1 MDDHPAIRDVDQLK
15 RVVEEVRLEMARFS
29 GRLDALESDV
39 HRLRGVPEI
48 LSAIKEQLKAIE
60 LRMPQTSP
68 APNPWTITMAI
79 VGWGISFLLLVFGNI
94 LK

>member
-15 RVVEEVRLEMARFS
+15 RVVEEVRLEMARFT

-39 HRLRGVPEI
+39 HRLRGVPEA

-60 LRMPQTSP
+60 SRMPQTSP
-68 APNPWTITMAI
+68 APSPWTIVMAVI
-79 VGWGISFLLLVFGNI
+79 GWGVSLFLVVFGNV